1 MNKRL
6 IFIVEYPCN
15 VVSAIKQHM
24 SVKSL
29 IEVFG
34 PGEAIN
40 IVFSLCIGVKSKEF
54 ICMAELQT
62 DKNVILSSSTHIFH
76 GRNPYSSSFVDPI
89 HIYG

>member
-15 VVSAIKQHM
+15 VVCAIKQYI
-24 SVKSL
+24 SGKSL

-54 ICMAELQT
+54 ICMADLQS
-62 DKNVILSSSTHIFH
+62 DEKAILSSSTHIF
-76 GRNPYSSSFVDPI
+76 PLVAI
-89 HIYG
+89 HIVPLS